1 MEAITMTEVTKESY
15 IRAIIVNI
23 EEKYNS
29 QVVDEVIT
37 TSEFAS
43 QALEG
48 YNDLAKYRIITV

>member
-1 MEAITMTEVTKESY
+1 MTEVTKESY

-37 TSEFAS
+37 TPEFAT
-43 QALEG
+43 QALER
-48 YNDLAKYRIITV
+48 YNDLTKYRIITV

>member
-1 MEAITMTEVTKESY
+1 MTEVTKESY
-15 IRAIIVNI
+15 IRAIVVNI

-37 TSEFAS
+37 TPEFAS